1 MNLIEMVARARE
13 DLKDTDA
20 LNYIWQDGEIQ
31 SAILRVVDEYSLQAP
46 MQHQD
51 DLATTDG
58 ASEID
63 VTSLENLLQV
73 DSVEFPMGQNPKHLQ
88 HIEFWAGRLY
98 MEDEADGA
106 DARVRWLARHTI
118 DDEDTT
124 IPAEHGE
131 IIVLGATAYLAM
143 SASAYTVDR
152 AAIAGHWATI
162 SFKDWGTE
170 RFKRYDQKLKQVAQ
184 GNRLTRRTLYT
195 QDD

>member
-1 MNLIEMVARARE
+1 MNLVEMVARARE

-63 VTSLENLLQV
+63 ITSLESLLQV
-73 DSVEFPMGQNPKHLQ
+73 DSVEFPLGQNPKHMQ
-88 HIEFWAGRLY
+88 HTEFWAGRLY
-98 MEDEADGA
+98 MEDAGDGT
-106 DARVRWLARHTI
+106 DARVRWLAKHTI
-118 DDEDTT
+118 DPEETT

-152 AAIAGHWATI
+152 ATIAGHWGTI
-162 SFKDWGTE
+162 SYKDWGTE

-184 GNRLTRRTLYT
+184 GNRVTRRTLYT